1 MRQTGDNVHDAAMK
15 TRRKSRKFRLRTD
28 LLEYLTDK
36 DILESALANVH
47 RYKPEPLLS
56 KTGVGYL
63 APATPE
69 DREQEMKRSE
79 ALMRRLKQRQ
89 RKAESLIR
97 RKKK

>member
-1 MRQTGDNVHDAAMK
+1 MK
-15 TRRKSRKFRLRTD
+15 TRRKLRKFRLRTD

-47 RYKPEPLLS
+47 RYKAEPLFS

-69 DREQEMKRSE
+69 DRAQEMKLSE
-79 ALMRRLKQRQ
+79 VLIQRLKQRQ
-89 RKAESLIR
+89 RRAESLIR
-97 RKKK
+97 QKKK